1 MLYVAS
7 KRTSA
12 QKLRHQILTSAQ
24 VINFDTLLFHG
35 AEVNISI
42 ELGAEVHRLAPKL
55 LPFRS
60 YWYRT
65 SIASYVDE
73 VYAAFSMH

>member
-1 MLYVAS
+1 MKIITVNIRVG

-12 QKLRHQILTSAQ
+12 RVNFDTRTSAQ

-42 ELGAEVHRLAPKL
+42 KLGAEVNIRCRSPQLGAEVTRAEHR
-55 LPFRS
+55 
-60 YWYRT
+60 
-65 SIASYVDE
+65 
-73 VYAAFSMH
+73 